1 MNNNF
6 RYSNITLLYLNP
18 IFEVVMELIEKL
30 KEVKD
35 KFDSINEQ
43 LADPEI
49 ISNQEKLIK
58 LSKERSS
65 LEDIVD
71 AYEKYKKVADSIK
84 EYKEIINS
92 SDDSELVEMSEAEL
106 EELEE
111 KETELEE
118 KIKILLIPKDPADD
132 KPAILEIR
140 AGTGGDEAG
149 LFANDLLRMYT
160 RYAEIKGWKY
170 EIIDLNESTMGGIKE
185 AVVNISGNGVFGDL
199 KFESGVH
206 RVQRVPETEASG
218 RVHTSAASVVVLPE
232 AEDVEVDIDQNDLR
246 IDVYRSGG
254 AGGQN
259 VNKVETAIRIT
270 HLPTGIVVQCQDERS
285 QLKNRQKAMK
295 VLKARLY
302 DMKFQEQNS
311 QIAQQRKTMV
321 KSGDRSDKIRTYNFP
336 QNRVTDHRIGLT
348 LYNLSEIMEGE
359 LSDLIEK
366 LKIADKTEKLKAL

>member
-1 MNNNF
+1 
-6 RYSNITLLYLNP
+6 
-18 IFEVVMELIEKL
+18 MELFDKL
-30 KEVKD
+30 KEVKA
-35 KFDSINEQ
+35 KFDKINEQ
-43 LADPEI
+43 LSDPANL
-49 ISNQEKLIK
+49 SDQEKLIK

-65 LEDIVD
+65 LVDIVA
-71 AYEKYKKVADSIK
+71 AYN
-84 EYKEIINS
+84 EYKSVLNNITGNKEILNS
-92 SDDSELVEMSEAEL
+92 SDSELIEIAESEM
-106 EELEE
+106 EELENRRE
-111 KETELEE
+111 ELEE
-118 KIKILLIPKDPADD
+118 KIKFLLIPKDPADD
-132 KPAILEIR
+132 KPAIMEIR

-149 LFANDLLRMYT
+149 LFAADLLRMYT
-160 RYAEIKGWKY
+160 RYAEIKGWRY
-170 EIIDLNESTMGGIKE
+170 ELIDLNEGAMGAVKE
-185 AVVNISGNGVFGDL
+185 AVINITGYEVYGNL

-232 AEDVEVDIDQNDLR
+232 AEDVEVDVDPGDLR

-270 HLPTGIVVQCQDERS
+270 HLPTGLVVQCQDERS

-302 DMKFQEQNS
+302 DMKLQEQNS
-311 QIAQQRKTMV
+311 SIAQQRKTMV

-348 LYNLSEIMEGE
+348 LYNLSEIMEGDIDE
-359 LSDLIEK
+359 LIEK
-366 LKIADKTEKLKAL
+366 IKIADRTEKLKAV